1 MKNKAKCPLKLH
13 TFKLIFNLLIIIHTQ
28 SHQQSKQDLY
38 GSVLPE
44 PPAKEK
50 EPMLRRR
57 RRIYG
62 GGRSAEEE
70 QDDGGGR
77 GGGGGV
83 MGLNVNICI
92 YIFFP
97 CDAACQLSRKFSSF
111 CCGGGGGSMVVDAA
125 RRRSKMMEVAEA
137 AAVVSWA

>member
-13 TFKLIFNLLIIIHTQ
+13 TFKFIFNLLIIIHTQ
-28 SHQQSKQDLY
+28 SHQQSKQDLD

-50 EPMLRRR
+50 ETMLLRR

-62 GGRSAEEE
+62 GGCSAEEE

-77 GGGGGV
+77 GGGGGGV

-92 YIFFP
+92 YFFFHVM
-97 CDAACQLSRKFSSF
+97 QL
-111 CCGGGGGSMVVDAA
+111 AN
-125 RRRSKMMEVAEA
+125 
-137 AAVVSWA
+137 